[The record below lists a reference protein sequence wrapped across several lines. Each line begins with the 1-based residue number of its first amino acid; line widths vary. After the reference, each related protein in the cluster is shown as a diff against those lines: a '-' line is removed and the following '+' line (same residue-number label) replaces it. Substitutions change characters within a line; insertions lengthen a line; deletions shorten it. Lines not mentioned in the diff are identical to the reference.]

1 MEIKKIDT
9 TTQKQT
15 ILATRPDSFD
25 DFVGQSHIKKMLQTA
40 IISAK
45 KRNWPLWHILFSW
58 PSGFWKTTM
67 AHIIS

>member
-25 DFVGQSHIKKMLQTA
+25 DFIWQSHIKQMLQTDHYDIYYFLDQA
-40 IISAK
+40 DFEKPRWLISLL
-45 KRNWPLWHILFSW
+45 RSYE
-58 PSGFWKTTM
+58 
-67 AHIIS
+67 